1 MYETEVVAKVDGV
14 SPFKAINFRKRGQR
28 KGVIPPG
35 DVRIGEHTKTPEMN
49 SPLINAIARAFYW
62 AKLIDLGLVA
72 SGSEIAEKEGLE
84 ASTVNERL
92 RLSLLSPSII
102 ESILSG
108 TQSENLTMQWLTTN
122 SLPANWCKQN
132 KLFQNIEIA
141 FE

>member
-1 MYETEVVAKVDGV
+1 MYETELVAKVDGV

-35 DVRIGEHTKTPEMN
+35 DVLIEENTKAPGMN

-92 RLSLLSPSII
+92 RLSLLSPTII

-108 TQSENLTMQWLTTN
+108 IQPEGLTMQWLTRN
-122 SLPANWCKQN
+122 SFPADWSKQ
-132 KLFQNIEIA
+132 ERR
-141 FE
+141 